1 MKTQTTDL
9 VCGMTVSPDS
19 ELRHVHD
26 GTEYLF
32 CSPGCRRKFAAHP
45 ERYLPATQSEA
56 EEHHDPVCGMT
67 VTTQSEHHYN
77 YQGTD
82 YYFCCNGC
90 REKFAADP
98 EQYLHKNEH
107 PATELHDPVCGMTV
121 TPQSEHHHNHQ
132 GTEYYFCCNG
142 CREKFAADPE
152 RYLHPQEQAEAGAC
166 PTGICDISSQ
176 TYVCPMCPEV
186 RQHGPGACPSCGMA
200 LEPETLQAPATRTEY
215 TCPMHPEIVQDA
227 PGSCPKCGMALEPR
241 TVTVVEENPELKD
254 MTRRFWIS
262 TALALP
268 VFLLAM
274 TTDMAPDLLP
284 AGLSMR
290 AVQWIQCL
298 LAAPVVL
305 WGGWPFLVRAVQSVR
320 TWNLNMFTLIG
331 LGVTVAWCYSL
342 IALLAPAVFPPLMRH
357 ADGTVAVYFEA
368 AAVITAL
375 VLLGQVLELKARG
388 QTSEAL
394 RLLLG
399 LAPNT
404 ARRVNPDGSE
414 TDVPLAEV
422 LVGDLLRV
430 RPGEKIPVDGTV
442 TEGTSNIDESM
453 VTGEPIPVEKG
464 AGAAVIGATVNG
476 TGSLLV
482 KAEKVGA
489 DTLLARI
496 VQMVGEAQRS
506 RAPIQRLADVVA
518 GWFVPAVVTVAAVA
532 FAVWWTWGP
541 EPRLAHAIVNA
552 VAVLIIACPCALGLA
567 TPMSI
572 MVGTGKGA
580 TLGVLIKNAEA
591 LEIMEKVDT
600 LVVDKTGTLT
610 EGRPEL
616 ATVLTAD
623 GFAEN
628 DVLTLAAS
636 LERASEHPLADAIV
650 KGARE
655 RGIEPQAVS
664 EFASATGKGVTGTVA
679 GRRVALG
686 NRALL
691 TDLGLDPGSL
701 PQRAKSARR
710 EGQTVLFVVID
721 DRAAGLLCVADP
733 IKEYTPEA
741 IRTLYHDGIKV
752 VMLTGDNQT
761 TAMAVANRLSIDRV
775 EAEVLPERKSEIVR
789 QLQAE
794 GRIVAMAGDGINDAP
809 ALAQA
814 HVGIAMGSGTDVAME
829 SAGITLV
836 KGDLRGIVR
845 ARHLSRAV
853 MRNIRQNLF
862 FAFIYNSLGVP
873 VAAGVLYPFFGLLL
887 SPMIAA
893 VAMSFSSVSVIS
905 NSLRLRWKEI

>member
-1 MKTQTTDL
+1 MKTQTTDP
-9 VCGMTVSPDS
+9 VCGMTVSPDT
-19 ELRHVHD
+19 ELRLVHA

-32 CSPGCRRKFAAHP
+32 CSSGCREKFSAHP
-45 ERYLPATQSEA
+45 AQYLDMDAPA
-56 EEHHDPVCGMT
+56 EELHDPVCGMS
-67 VTTQSEHHYN
+67 VTAQSKHHHIW
-77 YQGTD
+77 QGED

-98 EQYLHKNEH
+98 EHYLARQE
-107 PATELHDPVCGMTV
+107 ALHQASCTTGVCDTG
-121 TPQSEHHHNHQ
+121 S
-132 GTEYYFCCNG
+132 
-142 CREKFAADPE
+142 
-152 RYLHPQEQAEAGAC
+152 QA
-166 PTGICDISSQ
+166 
-176 TYVCPMCPEV
+176 YVCPMCPDV
-186 RQHGPGACPSCGMA
+186 REQAPGACPSCGMA
-200 LEPETLQAPATRTEY
+200 LEAETLQAPATRTEY
-215 TCPMHPEIVQDA
+215 TCPMHPEVVQDG

-241 TVTVVEENPELKD
+241 TVAVAQENPELDD

-262 TALALP
+262 SALALP
-268 VFLLAM
+268 VFVLAM
-274 TTDMAPDLLP
+274 VADMAPQLLP
-284 AGLSMR
+284 ADLPMQV
-290 AVQWIQCL
+290 VQWIQCV
-298 LAAPVVL
+298 LATPVVL
-305 WGGWPFLVRAVQSVR
+305 WGGWPFLVRAVQSVK

-331 LGVTVAWCYSL
+331 LGVTVAWCYSMV
-342 IALLAPAVFPPLMRH
+342 ALLAPGLFPPVMRH

-399 LAPNT
+399 LTPDT
-404 ARRVNPDGSE
+404 AHRVNADGSE

-422 LVGDLLRV
+422 KVGDLLRA

-442 TEGTSNIDESM
+442 TEGASSIDESM
-453 VTGEPIPVEKG
+453 VTGEPVPVEKS

-476 TGSLLV
+476 TGSLLLR
-482 KAEKVGA
+482 AEKVGA

-496 VQMVGEAQRS
+496 VQMVGQAQRS

-518 GWFVPAVVTVAAVA
+518 AWFVPAVVAIAAVA
-532 FAVWWTWGP
+532 FLVWWTWGP

-591 LEIMEKVDT
+591 LEVMEKVDA

-610 EGRPEL
+610 EGKPEL
-616 ATVLTAD
+616 VSMLAAE
-623 GFAEN
+623 GFEEN
-628 DVLTLAAS
+628 DILQFAAS
-636 LERASEHPLADAIV
+636 LERASEHPLAAAVI
-650 KGARE
+650 KGAQD
-655 RGIEPQAVS
+655 RGIELLPVRD
-664 EFASATGKGVTGTVA
+664 FASETGKGVTGTVDS
-679 GRRVALG
+679 RRVALG
-686 NRALL
+686 NRVLL
-691 TDLGLDPGSL
+691 TELGVDPSRL

-721 DRAAGLLCVADP
+721 GKAAGLLCVADP
-733 IKEYTPEA
+733 VKDSTPEA
-741 IRTLYHDGIKV
+741 IRALYRDGIKV

-775 EAEVLPERKSEIVR
+775 EAEVLPERKSEIVQ

-794 GRIVAMAGDGINDAP
+794 GHIVAMAGDGINDAP

-845 ARHLSRAV
+845 ARRLSHAV

-862 FAFIYNSLGVP
+862 FAFLYNSLGVP

-905 NSLRLRWKEI
+905 NALRLRRKKI